1 MNDTRVS
8 SLLLLTGV
16 MLRVAV
22 PAATGQETWPPDE
35 AQLKAYFM
43 GEFIAIDGYDS
54 DNTRR
59 LKAGGISDEQLR
71 RVLSEIY
78 TESDTAFGKA
88 KDTYE
93 RLVSTQRRQNAIREL
108 AVCADETTKAF
119 LLDLAADKTKDG
131 FLRTI
136 AIGSY
141 LSAAD
146 AEEAKDALIHFLVTP
161 DQIACD
167 MDRSEVYTFAYTAWK
182 ESFPEKKLAI
192 CEALQVGLAH
202 ESTHWVFCSGDV
214 WLSGM
219 SAKYSRSKERLAL
232 LERMYFA
239 SVPDGELFDKQS
251 LVQQLEVA
259 RKLKTHTSVNTNL
272 MTAIARDFNQPLS
285 EEDLADLAV
294 HPPTMPMSNMSRQ
307 ANSLRAPR
315 TGLYAFGGA
324 AAIVLVVAGT
334 LCLRKK
340 RNRRRRE

>member
-78 TESDTAFGKA
+78 TESDTAFGRA

-146 AEEAKDALIHFLVTP
+146 AEETRDILMRFLVG
-161 DQIACD
+161 DD
-167 MDRSEVYTFAYTAWK
+167 RMDSQARSSILEHAHTAYREAVLD
-182 ESFPEKKLAI
+182 KKRAI
-192 CEALQVGLAH
+192 LEYLYAALAH
-202 ESTHWVFCSGDV
+202 EDAKWLFRVYDNILSPLSQQYANSGQRRNILKRLID
-214 WLSGM
+214 
-219 SAKYSRSKERLAL
+219 AKPTCKADEYALPELEFRL
-232 LERMYFA
+232 R
-239 SVPDGELFDKQS
+239 ELQ
-251 LVQQLEVA
+251 
-259 RKLKTHTSVNTNL
+259 KTQPVTDISTNL
-272 MTAIARDFNQPLS
+272 TALEARDFSRPPL
-285 EEDLADLAV
+285 EGDAV
-294 HPPTMPMSNMSRQ
+294 AAAEAKSTSIAPPRVAAVTPLK
-307 ANSLRAPR
+307 SLGR
-315 TGLYAFGGA
+315 YALGGA
-324 AAIVLVVAGT
+324 TILILAAASIWF
-334 LCLRKK
+334 CRKK
-340 RNRRRRE
+340 KR